1 MSWKKASDVDADAH
15 SAIVSAPTARSAL
28 RRGRRVAA
36 ASLVAVA
43 ALSLTAC
50 GSGGDGMKA
59 STKVS
64 STPDPSRLADEAAAL
79 GDVADEPAATDKSTP
94 SQKPSATGKTGGAGG
109 GASDDKTDRDGG
121 TKGGN
126 RAGGSDRTGGTDAG
140 GSSAAGSGSASQ
152 GKGVSGTWN
161 GVLKYLA
168 PGKMTVAPDSGPE
181 QGFFVDSQTKSL
193 GAAAMCASNG
203 NVTMDESGY
212 GTSPCTEA
220 QLEEAAKMN
229 SLEVRVTLEGG
240 VATKVVEHYH
250 P

>member
-1 MSWKKASDVDADAH
+1 MSWKKVSDVDADAH
-15 SAIVSAPTARSAL
+15 SATGSAGSAL

-50 GSGGDGMKA
+50 GSGGDDTKA

-64 STPDPSRLADEAAAL
+64 SSPDPSRVADEAAAL
-79 GDVADEPAATDKSTP
+79 GDVANEPRAKDKSTP
-94 SQKPSATGKTGGAGG
+94 SRKPSAPGKTGGASG

-121 TKGGN
+121 TDGGKGT
-126 RAGGSDRTGGTDAG
+126 GGADHTGGTDSG
-140 GSSAAGSGSASQ
+140 GGSAAGSGSASQ

-181 QGFFVDSQTKSL
+181 QGFFVGSQTKSL

-229 SLEVRVTLEGG
+229 SLDVRVTVEGG
-240 VATKVVEHYH
+240 VATKIVEHYH

>member
-1 MSWKKASDVDADAH
+1 MSWKKVSDVDADAH
-15 SAIVSAPTARSAL
+15 SATGSAPTAGSAL

-50 GSGGDGMKA
+50 GSGGDDTKA

-64 STPDPSRLADEAAAL
+64 SSPDPSRLADEAAAL
-79 GDVADEPAATDKSTP
+79 GDVANEPRAKDKSTP
-94 SQKPSATGKTGGAGG
+94 SRKPSAPGKAGGDSG

-121 TKGGN
+121 TGG
-126 RAGGSDRTGGTDAG
+126 ADHTGGTDAG
-140 GSSAAGSGSASQ
+140 GGSAAGAGSASQ

-181 QGFFVDSQTKSL
+181 QGFFVGSQTKSL

-212 GTSPCTEA
+212 GTSPCTDA

-229 SLEVRVTLEGG
+229 SLEVRVTVEGG
-240 VATKVVEHYH
+240 VATKIVEHYH